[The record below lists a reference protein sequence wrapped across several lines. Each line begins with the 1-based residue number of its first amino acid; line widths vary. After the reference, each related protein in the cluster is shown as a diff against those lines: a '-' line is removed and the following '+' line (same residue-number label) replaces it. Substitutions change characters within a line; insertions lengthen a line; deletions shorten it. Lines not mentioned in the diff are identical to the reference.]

1 MEIMDSIENDTQPDF
16 RKLAGQYASF
26 FTALGGV
33 CITVLTLILALERVP
48 NRADLHSVLIASLV
62 VATVVSFI
70 GAHLMAET
78 AASIRQPAPIVDNP
92 LSSPNPYNPA
102 HQKETPPWVGG
113 RLFLLASTNIYLGA
127 ILTSFS
133 LMLLPAA
140 YDKLNARELTLIT
153 LSVFLVVLVSAYFW
167 MDRYFAFRMGPLGL
181 ENEPEPPK
189 PSIRQKVA
197 VIVFSLAAS
206 AVIVFTRGDTARKYI
221 QAAEFI
227 TLIALSAG
235 SGFYFNR
242 VYHQKPQPE
251 LRDWKQV
258 SLFFY
263 AVITFSC
270 ITIFALGLRLIV
282 PSLLPK

>member
-1 MEIMDSIENDTQPDF
+1 MVDGIENDTQPDF

-78 AASIRQPAPIVDNP
+78 AASIRQPVPSVGNP
-92 LSSPNPYNPA
+92 LPLPTPQNPVY
-102 HQKETPPWVGG
+102 QKETPPWVGG
-113 RLFLLASTNIYLGA
+113 RLFLLASINIYLGA
-127 ILTSFS
+127 ILTTFS

-153 LSVFLVVLVSAYFW
+153 LSVFMVVSVSAYYW
-167 MDRYFAFRMGPLGL
+167 MDRYFAFRMRPLGL
-181 ENEPEPPK
+181 GYEQKPPK
-189 PSIRQKVA
+189 PSLRQKGV
-197 VIVFSLAAS
+197 VIVFSVAAS
-206 AVIVFTRGDTARKYI
+206 AVIVFTRGDTARKYV

-227 TLIALSAG
+227 TLIALSAS

-242 VYHQKPQPE
+242 IYHQKQQPE

>member
-1 MEIMDSIENDTQPDF
+1 MNRIENNTQPDF

-78 AASIRQPAPIVDNP
+78 AACIRQPVTSTEGSQP
-92 LSSPNPYNPA
+92 SSANVTPA
-102 HQKETPPWVGG
+102 HDGGTPSWVGG
-113 RLFLLASTNIYLGA
+113 RLFLVASINIYLGV

-140 YDKLNARELTLIT
+140 YDKLNARDIT
-153 LSVFLVVLVSAYFW
+153 VITAAVFVVVLVSSYYW
-167 MDRYFAFRMGPLGL
+167 MDRYFAFRMQPLGL
-181 ENEPEPPK
+181 D
-189 PSIRQKVA
+189 QK
-197 VIVFSLAAS
+197 
-206 AVIVFTRGDTARKYI
+206 ARKVSGEWKARVI
-221 QAAEFI
+221 GVSLLAGAFIGFLQGDVARKWVHAAEFI
-227 TLIALSAG
+227 ILIALSAS

-242 VYHQKPQPE
+242 IYHQERQLESPE
-251 LRDWKQV
+251 QHDWKRV

-263 AVITFSC
+263 AAITYSC
-270 ITIFALGLRLIV
+270 ITIFALGLKLIIL
-282 PSLLPK
+282 PSLLTW